1 MISNQIGM
9 YAAIVLALGGT
20 LFGVSECGKK
30 QGEADRAERA
40 EKATKDETAKLW
52 TCSGNLT
59 AVRAGVDQRNAEIE
73 AQRKAFE
80 AKLATSEQA
89 AVEAR
94 KSLATAQAKANRLL
108 ATPLPGAD
116 QCVRML
122 QADEAVV
129 KELRQ

>member
-1 MISNQIGM
+1 MISNRVGM
-9 YAAIVLALGGT
+9 YAALVLALCAS
-20 LFGVSECGKK
+20 LFGISECGKK

-40 EKATKDETAKLW
+40 EKAKEAETAKLW
-52 TCSGNLT
+52 QCSGNLT
-59 AVRAGVDQRNAEIE
+59 AVREAVEERNREIE

-80 AKLATSEQA
+80 GRLASAEQSA
-89 AVEAR
+89 QQAR
-94 KSLATAQAKANRLL
+94 SALVTAQARANRLL

-129 KELRQ
+129 AELRR